1 MQAIYLE
8 PSKCRQLGT
17 AEFFKKLAK
26 LSTQLVTQKC
36 AEFNTFLQDTKS
48 CYKYTMEP
56 KNSQFL
62 DGFSFSKGVF
72 SGSSR

>member
-36 AEFNTFLQDTKS
+36 AELAELAEFNTFLQDTES

-56 KNSQFL
+56 KN
-62 DGFSFSKGVF
+62 
-72 SGSSR
+72 